1 MSLVVSVVGRSNS
14 GKTTLLEK
22 LIVEL
27 KRRGYTVAAVKHS
40 GSGFQLD
47 HPGKDSWRFSEAG
60 SDAVV
65 LASPSGLA
73 FLQKASRP
81 PSLEEVI
88 DFLDNRYDC
97 ILVEGFKESGVPK
110 IEVHRKEL
118 GGLLTPPQKLMAVVT
133 DEQLDVPVPQFSSL
147 DGVALVDL
155 LEKTLV
161 TARSAVGAKS
171 SDG

>member
-1 MSLVVSVVGRSNS
+1 MSLVVSIVGRSNS

-40 GSGFQLD
+40 GSDFQLD
-47 HPGKDSWRFSEAG
+47 HPGKDSWRLTEAG
-60 SDAVV
+60 SDAVL
-65 LASPSGLA
+65 LASPHKLA
-73 FLQKASRP
+73 YMQRTSHP
-81 PSLEEVI
+81 PTFEEVI
-88 DFLDNRYDC
+88 DFLGKKFDFVL
-97 ILVEGFKESGVPK
+97 IEGFKESSLPR

-118 GGLLTPPQKLMAVVT
+118 GGLISSPEKLFAVVT
-133 DEQLDVPVPQFSSL
+133 DEQLDVAVPQFSNR

-155 LEKTLV
+155 LEKRLTV
-161 TARSAVGAKS
+161 PFRAGTAS

>member
-40 GSGFQLD
+40 GSDFQLD
-47 HPGKDSWRFSEAG
+47 HPGKDSWRLAEAG
-60 SDAVV
+60 SDAVLLV
-65 LASPSGLA
+65 SSHRMA
-73 FLQKASRP
+73 FLQKTTHP
-81 PSLEEVI
+81 PTLGDVI
-88 DFLDNRYDC
+88 EFLGDKFDFV
-97 ILVEGFKESGVPK
+97 LVEGFKESDIPK
-110 IEVHRKEL
+110 IEVHRREL
-118 GGLLTPPQKLMAVVT
+118 GNLLSPPEKLLAVVT
-133 DEQLDVPVPQFSSL
+133 DEQLDVTVPQFSSR

-155 LEKTLV
+155 LEKTMV